1 MADCLGSCF
10 AYLRMRLS
18 LELRLNVIKLI
29 KKHALFFFCLI
40 TTLSPIQKSIP
51 NTIHENTFLNNLVTG
66 CSLLLSALASKC
78 LCNFN
83 NDLNCKNVL
92 PSPSQ
97 LSLKLISEVFAAK
110 AEIIA
115 KKTKSFNH
123 LAITVNI
130 WTGRCI
136 HSYIACTANAFVDGK
151 LHNFS

>member
-1 MADCLGSCF
+1 MADFLGSCF
-10 AYLRMRLS
+10 AYFKMRLS

-29 KKHALFFFCLI
+29 KKHVLLFFFCVV

-51 NTIHENTFLNNLVTG
+51 NMNHENTFLNNLVTG
-66 CSLLLSALASKC
+66 CSLPLSIVASKC

-83 NDLNCKNVL
+83 NDLNCKYVW
-92 PSPSQ
+92 PSRSQ
-97 LSLKLISEVFAAK
+97 LRLKLISEVFAAK

-130 WTGRCI
+130 WTGI
-136 HSYIACTANAFVDGK
+136 QSYIACTANAFVDEK
-151 LHNFS
+151 LHNFL